1 MSDDE
6 EIDDIDIGDD
16 FDQGDISDEEESVE
30 FEDDEIEDYRDLESK
45 SIRFANQTLNID
57 LNDEHHCTVYIVPD
71 NERTTSQIMTLEEM
85 TEAVGIRA
93 TEIENGARC
102 FTDVTGYTC
111 PIEMAKKEILDGKSP
126 YKLIREMSQK
136 KGSKTV
142 EIWKINDMTLPI
154 TRREN
159 MQITKARIAELG
171 LISAEEVGTK
181 TPPKVATPPKT
192 PEVSAKTSPKTPK
205 TPEKTAKSP
214 NIPPKPPAK
223 APAKKAPKKAA
234 KKTPAKK

>member
-6 EIDDIDIGDD
+6 EIADDLGDD

-126 YKLIREMSQK
+126 YKLMREMSTK

-154 TRREN
+154 TRRES

-171 LISAEEVGTK
+171 LIPAEEVTPKPTK
-181 TPPKVATPPKT
+181 ISPVVSPKLSPKT
-192 PEVSAKTSPKTPK
+192 PSKEKEKSPKTPK
-205 TPEKTAKSP
+205 SP
-214 NIPPKPPAK
+214 IK
-223 APAKKAPKKAA
+223 APVKAPVKKAPKKAA
-234 KKTPAKK
+234 VKKAPAKK